1 MRARCRRRGCV
12 GGPNGF
18 ATAPAPNIN
27 EEYNR
32 VIELPD
38 RRITPWVG
46 RLLAINAVVL
56 LLQQTIF
63 TSEYL
68 AQLLSF
74 DSSLALQRPWTLVT
88 YMFVHGGI
96 FHLAANSLALFVF
109 GPPVERRFGS
119 PTFIAYY
126 MLCGIGAALFSM
138 VLHAF
143 QLGLEP
149 FVGASGAIIG
159 VAYAFSR
166 LYPDA
171 QMMVFPIPVPIK
183 AKWLILML
191 AAYDVLG
198 LYVIHDGIAHGAH
211 LGGLLTGVVYFVLRG
226 IGRPIDSFPLP
237 SIRRRVPVVARGGDG
252 TSQQPLITT
261 ATAPV
266 PPSGERQH
274 GIEEALEIDRV
285 LDKIS
290 ATGLGSLTTEE
301 RRFLDTVARRRRD
314 MN

>member
-1 MRARCRRRGCV
+1 M
-12 GGPNGF
+12 
-18 ATAPAPNIN
+18 
-27 EEYNR
+27 
-32 VIELPD
+32 IELPD

-63 TSEYL
+63 TSESL
-68 AQLLSF
+68 GQLLSF
-74 DSSLALQRPWTLVT
+74 DSSLALQRPWTFIT

-138 VLHAF
+138 VLHTF
-143 QLGLEP
+143 NLGHVPVTGSLNGI
-149 FVGASGAIIG
+149 VGASGAIVG
-159 VAYAFSR
+159 VAYAFAR
-166 LYPDA
+166 LLPDA
-171 QMMVFPIPVPIK
+171 QMLVFPIPVPIK
-183 AKWLILML
+183 AKWLILIL
-191 AAYDVLG
+191 AAFDVLG
-198 LYVIHDGIAHGAH
+198 LFVIHDSTAHEAH
-211 LGGLLTGVVYFVLRG
+211 LGGLLFGVAYFVIRG
-226 IGRPIDSFPLP
+226 IGRPIDSIPLP
-237 SIRRRVPVVARGGDG
+237 SIRPRVPVGARGGGG

-261 ATAPV
+261 TTSAAPTQ
-266 PPSGERQH
+266 PSRDQQR
-274 GIEEALEIDRV
+274 GIAEAIEIDRV

-290 ATGLGSLTTEE
+290 ATGIGSLTADE
-301 RRFLDTVARRRRD
+301 RRFLDAVARRRRD